1 MKKKIYLLSTVLLMS
16 VLQSCKDEFEE
27 NDVVDIVKQEAV
39 EGLNLRALYSEN
51 HVIPV
56 NDATEIALKA
66 PEMFAGESTRADD
79 LTPRT
84 IESIGVY
91 GRTNSSL
98 RSANTSE
105 DTLVYVFNYEDNRGF
120 AIVAADDRIPTQILA
135 YVDEG
140 VLENEVENPGLQ
152 FALEQMQNYVESS
165 IDNFERSK
173 DSLLKVAEENSFA
186 IDTKTAGTRAV
197 YTGTS
202 YTYLSEA
209 TVGPLIKVTWAQK
222 DPYNMYVT
230 KNCTPD
236 KFNGGKA
243 PTGCVATATAQVM
256 SYWQYPAKVNNYVM
270 DWSDMCSN
278 STPKTYNQKSNIA
291 RLMREIGFEVDMD
304 YGCDGSGAETSDAYK
319 WLGNLGYKKYFS
331 KNFNVSDAIKAI
343 RFHRPI
349 LIAGC
354 RTKKTKKILWWNRT
368 SYHDCHAWVADG
380 CKIIYYEQEN
390 YRIDTKTG
398 EYTSTSSIVTEN
410 YLHNNWGWGGSGN
423 GYFAAG
429 CFDLFAAR
437 SYDNG
442 TYSDE
447 LNERNYCYKNEMFC
461 VYR

>member
-1 MKKKIYLLSTVLLMS
+1 MKNKIYLLSAVLLMN
-16 VLQSCKDEFEE
+16 VLQGCKDEVEE
-27 NDVVDIVKQEAV
+27 NDVVDSVKQEAV
-39 EGLNLRALYSEN
+39 EGLNLRALYSEK

-56 NDATEIALKA
+56 SEAIEIALKA
-66 PEMFAGESTRADD
+66 PEMFAGESTRAND
-79 LTPRT
+79 LSPRT
-84 IESIGVY
+84 IESIGIY
-91 GRTNSSL
+91 GRTSSYL
-98 RSANTSE
+98 RSANATE
-105 DTLVYVFNYEDNRGF
+105 DTLVYVFNYENNRGF

-173 DSLLKVAEENSFA
+173 DSLLKVAEENSFVVDA
-186 IDTKTAGTRAV
+186 KTTETRAV

-202 YTYLSEA
+202 YNYLFET
-209 TVGPLIKVTWAQK
+209 TVGPLIKVTWAQNS
-222 DPYNMYVT
+222 PYNMHVT
-230 KNCTPD
+230 KNCTVNNT
-236 KFNGGKA
+236 NGGKA
-243 PTGCVATATAQVM
+243 PTGCVATATAQLM
-256 SYWQYPAKVNNYVM
+256 SFWQYPAKVNNYVM
-270 DWSDMCSN
+270 NWNDMCSN
-278 STPKTYNQKSNIA
+278 STPKTYSQKSNIA
-291 RLMREIGFEVDMD
+291 RLMREIGFEVDME

-319 WLGNLGYKKYFS
+319 WLEKLGYKKYFS
-331 KNFNVSDAIKAI
+331 KDFNVSDAIKAI

-354 RTKKTKKILWWNRT
+354 RTQKTKKILWWKIP

-398 EYTSTSSIVTEN
+398 EYTSTSSIATEN
-410 YLHNNWGWGGSGN
+410 YLHNNWGYSGSGN

-429 CFDLFAAR
+429 CFNMQKPL
-437 SYDNG
+437 SYDNLG
-442 TYSDE
+442 FSEQRD
-447 LNERNYCYKNEMFC
+447 YCYKNEMFC